1 MISNPIILNAM
12 NTDVSRLL
20 FLADINWPT
29 GHVYTHS
36 RAGEKYWDSRKWIG
50 VGQFASIENASSG
63 MQLGDMNMTLQTT
76 DLAIVNDAVKD
87 NAVGRDVKIYLAC
100 TDEYRRIIAAELIIF
115 RYIGRVPVET
125 GPINTVQ
132 LSLVGARARF
142 KSAKKH
148 LRYSAKSWRK
158 AYPGDS
164 YCDKVEALASSP
176 LNTYDGSNSV
186 GKGGPGAGRGSTTNR
201 RQR

>member
-1 MISNPIILNAM
+1 MISNPLILDAM
-12 NTDVSRLL
+12 NNDVTRLL

-63 MQLGDMNMTLQTT
+63 VQLGDMNMTLQTT
-76 DLAIVNDAVKD
+76 DLAIVNDAIKD

-100 TDEYRRIIAAELIIF
+100 TDEHRRIIAAELIIYRF
-115 RYIGRVPVET
+115 IGRVPVET

-132 LSLVGARARF
+132 LNLVGARARF
-142 KSAKKH
+142 QQAKKH

-158 AYPGDS
+158 AHPGDS
-164 YCDKVEALASSP
+164 YCDDVEALASSP
-176 LNTYDGSNSV
+176 LNTYGTSNAV
-186 GKGGPGAGRGSTTNR
+186 GVRDSGNDVTNVR
-201 RQR
+201 RLK

>member
-1 MISNPIILNAM
+1 M
-12 NTDVSRLL
+12 NNDVSRLL

-36 RAGEKYWDSRKWIG
+36 RAGEKYWDNRKWIG
-50 VGQFASIENASSG
+50 VGQFASIESAASG
-63 MQLGDMNMTLQTT
+63 VQLGDMNMTLQTT
-76 DLAIVNDAVKD
+76 DLAIVNDAIKD

-100 TDEYRRIIAAELIIF
+100 TDEHRRIIAAELIIYRF
-115 RYIGRVPVET
+115 IGRVPVET
-125 GPINTVQ
+125 GPVNTVQ
-132 LSLVGARARF
+132 LNLMGARARF
-142 KSAKKH
+142 KSAKKL

-186 GKGGPGAGRGSTTNR
+186 GSGGAGSGRGTTTNR

>member
-1 MISNPIILNAM
+1 MISNPTILNAM

-63 MQLGDMNMTLQTT
+63 VQLGDMNMTLQTT
-76 DLAIVNDAVKD
+76 DLAIVNDAIKD

-100 TDEYRRIIAAELIIF
+100 TDEHRRIIAAELIIYRF
-115 RYIGRVPVET
+115 IGRVPVET
-125 GPINTVQ
+125 GPVNTIQ
-132 LSLVGARARF
+132 LNLVGARARF

-148 LRYSAKSWRK
+148 LRYSAKSWRR
-158 AYPGDS
+158 AYPDDS
-164 YCDKVEALASSP
+164 YCDDVEALASSP

-186 GKGGPGAGRGSTTNR
+186 GRGGRGDGSTTNR
-201 RQR
+201 RHR

>member
-1 MISNPIILNAM
+1 MISDPTIVNAM
-12 NTDVSRLL
+12 NNDVSRLL

-63 MQLGDMNMTLQTT
+63 VQLGDMNMTLQTT

-100 TDEYRRIIAAELIIF
+100 TDEHRRIIAAELIIYRF
-115 RYIGRVPVET
+115 IGRVPVET
-125 GPINTVQ
+125 GPVNTIQ
-132 LSLVGARARF
+132 LNLVGARARF

-158 AYPGDS
+158 AHPGDS
-164 YCDKVEALASSP
+164 YCDDVEALASSP

-186 GKGGPGAGRGSTTNR
+186 GKGGRGHETTTHR
-201 RQR
+201 RMP